1 MFDTDIIPFKVG
13 FNLQSTYKVVYHRD
27 RFDQENRQKN
37 FIRKGEKRLEAK
49 GKIPGVERVGGSGIM
64 ATWCVGE
71 QDLLFDL
78 KMMIKQYYVATF
90 TQQDN
95 RLKLTLSNGQT
106 FLITVSEQK

>member
-1 MFDTDIIPFKVG
+1 M
-13 FNLQSTYKVVYHRD
+13 
-27 RFDQENRQKN
+27 
-37 FIRKGEKRLEAK
+37 EAK

-71 QDLLFDL
+71 QDLLLDL

-95 RLKLTLSNGQT
+95 RLKLTFSNGQT
-106 FLITVSEQK
+106 FLITVSEQKWSVNRFHLQAG